1 MQASVGYEDS
11 RYHPNVSTGT
21 PKQSTIRRHLDSPR
35 TQRRAL
41 AVGLAIF
48 VVGAAAVVFTFFRN
62 TGHEF
67 PSKLSDKPAQVY
79 VKPPTVPVDPEI
91 LEVARQFIETAVAR
105 KNIGASY
112 DIVGTDLRGTMTRA
126 EWAQGN
132 IPVVYYPADRISLA
146 TFKVDY
152 SHPKEALLE
161 IGLVPKQG
169 VAVRRLTFF
178 IGFVKV
184 GQGAAAHWVVNY
196 WSPHYRPPVPLG
208 QQ

>member
-1 MQASVGYEDS
+1 M
-11 RYHPNVSTGT
+11 GT
-21 PKQSTIRRHLDSPR
+21 PTQSTLRRHLDSPR

-41 AVGLAIF
+41 GVGIAIF
-48 VVGAAAVVFTFFRN
+48 LVGAAAIVFTLFRN

-67 PSKLSDKPAQVY
+67 PSKLSNEPAQVY
-79 VKPPTVPVDPEI
+79 EQPKTVPVAPEI
-91 LEVARQFIETAVAR
+91 LKVARQFIATAVAR
-105 KNIGASY
+105 KNIEASY

-126 EWAQGN
+126 EWATGN
-132 IPVVYYPADRISLA
+132 IPVVYYPADKLSLA

-169 VAVRRLTFF
+169 VGVRRLTFF

-184 GQGAAAHWVVNY
+184 GQGTDARWVVSY
-196 WSPHYRPPVPLG
+196 WSPHYRPPLPISPR
-208 QQ
+208 